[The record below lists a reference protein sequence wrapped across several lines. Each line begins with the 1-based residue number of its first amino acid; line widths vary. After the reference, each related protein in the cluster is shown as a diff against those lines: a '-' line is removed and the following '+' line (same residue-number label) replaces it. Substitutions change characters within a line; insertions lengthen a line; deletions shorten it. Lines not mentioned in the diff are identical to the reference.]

1 MSKQTCPSFVLSSVL
16 TKVCVQKSFSRTEM
30 LPSQVKTNTSGSV
43 LTGSSGVML
52 LLKAVASLKFVVMSK
67 GKNDSKLD
75 LRKANLF

>member
-1 MSKQTCPSFVLSSVL
+1 
-16 TKVCVQKSFSRTEM
+16 M
-30 LPSQVKTNTSGSV
+30 LPCQVKTNTSASV
-43 LTGSSGVML
+43 LTGSSGVRL